1 MPLPPPPVVLVVLG
15 GGRLPPASSP
25 TAVRP
30 LPSQHR
36 AMPSSLSAVT
46 RSRSQM
52 TERSRVKAAD
62 EEEMTVEEV
71 IEVIDML
78 RL

>member
-1 MPLPPPPVVLVVLG
+1 
-15 GGRLPPASSP
+15 
-25 TAVRP
+25 
-30 LPSQHR
+30 
-36 AMPSSLSAVT
+36 MPSSLSAVT

>member
-1 MPLPPPPVVLVVLG
+1 
-15 GGRLPPASSP
+15 
-25 TAVRP
+25 
-30 LPSQHR
+30 
-36 AMPSSLSAVT
+36 
-46 RSRSQM
+46 M
-52 TERSRVKAAD
+52 TERRRVKAAD